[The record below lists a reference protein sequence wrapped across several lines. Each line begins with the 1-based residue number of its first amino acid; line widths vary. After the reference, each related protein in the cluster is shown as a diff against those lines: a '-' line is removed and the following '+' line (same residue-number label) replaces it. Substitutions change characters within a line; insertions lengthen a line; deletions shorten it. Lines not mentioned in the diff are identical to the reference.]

1 MVSES
6 IIIFKKE
13 LVAVHKSTARP
24 QKLCAQWDNTRA
36 GDR

>member
-1 MVSES
+1 VVSES